1 MTSPEWGNLYNLMK
15 QITSTMIS
23 STIYYKPYYFHAGF
37 CGKKKRE
44 KTLLLSLSSSYLP
57 FSFKITQKCNS
68 LCFLSSGFNF
78 PQDKRKKPTNL
89 RLNLFAQSWI
99 SLINKVEENRSIAVP
114 ERVFTFA
121 GVLTCANS
129 CLLRTWND
137 FKEWTSIPS
146 VCPF

>member
-1 MTSPEWGNLYNLMK
+1 MRELIQPHEANHKYHDFKHHIL
-15 QITSTMIS
+15 Q
-23 STIYYKPYYFHAGF
+23 TILLPCWVLWK
-37 CGKKKRE
+37 KKKRK